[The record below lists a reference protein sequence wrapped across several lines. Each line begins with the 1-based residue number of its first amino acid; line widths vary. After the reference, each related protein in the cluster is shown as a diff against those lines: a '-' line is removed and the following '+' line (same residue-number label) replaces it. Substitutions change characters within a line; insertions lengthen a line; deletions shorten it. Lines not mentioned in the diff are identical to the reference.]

1 MKETYLEQRKQIHGR
16 FGINPFEK
24 QRERRQKIE
33 TFCELKGLFEAQVQT
48 STAYKFNQ
56 FLGIDPFPTHNTI
69 LSLSEYIPKQTVQ
82 QQPFGSPGLIYVN
95 SFSSNLWTN
104 KNNHMFKL
112 QHNLLAALPYL
123 VQKQE
128 LHFHSASPPVMFPH
142 FLVRNHRLLLHLGKL
157 WSLHQPPNLRAH
169 FPVLFR
175 LQLVELFLKYY

>member
-48 STAYKFNQ
+48 TTAYKFNQ

-82 QQPFGSPGLIYVN
+82 QQPFGSPGLIFSMN
-95 SFSSNLWTN
+95 SFSSNL
-104 KNNHMFKL
+104 
-112 QHNLLAALPYL
+112 
-123 VQKQE
+123 
-128 LHFHSASPPVMFPH
+128 
-142 FLVRNHRLLLHLGKL
+142 
-157 WSLHQPPNLRAH
+157 
-169 FPVLFR
+169 
-175 LQLVELFLKYY
+175 